1 VVADKVF
8 KGKYV
13 IKLIVRQGD
22 PSRTYHFAQKVELEV
37 RGKTEELDIF
47 YAFTR
52 SQEGEINQLKG

>member
-1 VVADKVF
+1 
-8 KGKYV
+8 V